1 MRLILASGSPRRA
14 ALLVAAAVPFEV
26 RAVSVDEAV
35 RAGEPPAKYVERLA
49 ADKAR
54 RGWDLV
60 AGGGELAEELVV
72 LGADTAV
79 VVDDR
84 VLGKPRDAAEAR
96 LMIEQLSGRAHLV
109 LTGVCLRAAG
119 REERGVARTV
129 VWFRQLEPDE
139 VVWYVGTGEG
149 RDKAGAY
156 AIQGLA
162 SRFVPRI
169 DGSYTNVVGLP
180 VALVVELLRKMERID
195 T

>member
-1 MRLILASGSPRRA
+1 
-14 ALLVAAAVPFEV
+14 
-26 RAVSVDEAV
+26 VSVNEAV
-35 RAGEPPAKYVERLA
+35 REGEPPADYVERLA

-54 RGWDLV
+54 RAWELV
-60 AGGGELAEELVV
+60 AGGGQPPGELVV

-96 LMIEQLSGRAHLV
+96 LMIERLSGRAHLV

-119 REERGVARTV
+119 HEERGVSRTV

-139 VVWYVGTGEG
+139 VGWYVGTGEG

-180 VALVVELLRKMERID
+180 VALVVELLRKMGRID
-195 T
+195 P

>member
-1 MRLILASGSPRRA
+1 
-14 ALLVAAAVPFEV
+14 
-26 RAVSVDEAV
+26 
-35 RAGEPPAKYVERLA
+35 
-49 ADKAR
+49 
-54 RGWDLV
+54 
-60 AGGGELAEELVV
+60 
-72 LGADTAV
+72 
-79 VVDDR
+79 
-84 VLGKPRDAAEAR
+84 
-96 LMIEQLSGRAHLV
+96 MIEQLSGRAHLV